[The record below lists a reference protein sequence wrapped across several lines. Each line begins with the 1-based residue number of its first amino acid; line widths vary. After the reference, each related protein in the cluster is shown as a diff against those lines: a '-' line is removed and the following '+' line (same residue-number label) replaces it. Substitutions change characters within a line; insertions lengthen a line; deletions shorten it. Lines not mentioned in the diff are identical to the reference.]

1 MEQIRAGVLIEDWDG
16 EATEAVED
24 DPDTDDADETAAATY
39 EDLLAPFGELT
50 FSPANKEFTID
61 AVRPD
66 NPTTILFVKPD
77 GTVGTAS
84 DALQPG
90 EGEEELATARIGDL
104 PKLPVGG
111 IDDLLQIEVKAGAAN
126 AALIAREDHR
136 IRISLADT
144 FFFHGE
150 SSKDAQKVDLF
161 KFIREIQEGDFP
173 DLEGEAENTPLTA
186 HVLDA
191 ANNRSC
197 DTDDCDDAKLDGV
210 PATLPFRLDSTPPD
224 AEDSLL
230 VKIVGDA
237 VKKFASG
244 DTLTDGTLNTTK
256 DVKGKTDYDYADD
269 LKPLLFSTSEAL
281 GELKI
286 EIMDAGVTDAKKIT
300 TFTLKNSALAD
311 PILGEGAVESRIVF
325 EVADPEKTDG
335 KLEKAAKDKLTDPEE
350 EEGGFTGAGSSQVED
365 AEALVGN
372 KTKTVKV
379 TATDLAGNPGSTLT
393 YEDVYLD
400 IAAPAFGDP
409 VKDVFPSRGLET
421 IEEEEGTFKV
431 TFVLSEDVDSLL
443 VTYRTIEGEDEE
455 TERTL
460 TLDGKNLEKG
470 TRRDL
475 EVKGLEDDTDYELS
489 LLAKDPAGNFNR
501 VLIDTFTYDE
511 EYVVPPAVS
520 FKVESSKP
528 LGYLE
533 KNVIEANT
541 PVVLTI
547 TALAEAAEGEDEGQ
561 TAHTYKGEAVLTVA
575 GNGTIK
581 FSEAKDEE
589 VDLADQDPG
598 VGLLEAGTGWILGKR
613 DVTIV
618 PEGGAPAEHS
628 ITVADL
634 SDGDNLLMGAHDST
648 LVTMAA
654 SPHHIELTRASEDEI
669 VQGTPFMVKVAVVDT
684 FSNVRLGVPVSS
696 PVITGDDGFVE
707 VTVTELGVD
716 VPSGALAYTDGEATF
731 AVNSGGHSGELTLTA
746 SDVGDRTILGT
757 LTVSIGEAP
766 PPDPPEPVPPP
777 TAPDAPD
784 TLFAQ
789 DYKGALG
796 TGDQGGFVML
806 TWDSSDDHGTLSG
819 YRIYR
824 QLHVNV
830 LEDQTGAG
838 KLMLSEEGE
847 DVDVPWAT
855 VDAVPGEDVM
865 RVVVATL
872 DGYATKY
879 GVSAERAGLRSFPPT
894 SHPEA
899 VGGMDSMDDDGMDDD
914 GMDDTGTDD
923 SGTDDAGTDDA
934 GTDDAGTDDAGTDD
948 AGTDDAG
955 DDVDT
960 KRAFTVMQVISEPY
974 ELMAETM
981 MRSREAARSVD
992 PTGPVFATLT
1002 PEALAYGYGGDV
1014 PRFKSAEMERSEIRR
1029 TVDAVAATDDL
1040 PPAPVPF
1047 LRVLDTP
1054 GDGGSSI
1061 TVQWSRSVDD
1071 RMITMSVPRAVGANN
1086 VFVTSGVEGYRIS
1099 RRIGDGP
1106 WQLLAEAPAG
1116 ATSFDDETALNGVR
1130 YVYKVEVY
1138 DLDNQTPSEIIGSA
1152 MAVRN
1157 NVVDSDGNPVI
1168 GLFGVDSRVDF
1179 DDFFIF
1185 ADHFGLTA
1193 EDEMFDSAFD
1203 LVANNAVDLADFFAF
1218 AANFGKEVAGTGKAV
1233 PTLAGLNTDARFRMD
1248 HGGALPGI
1256 GEELVLRVNLED
1268 YEEVRGY
1275 GLTVAYDHEVLEFV
1289 ETRVVDNP
1297 LGESVLAHP
1306 QSVSR
1311 DGEISIAAFGETTG
1325 EGEIE
1330 VELVFV
1336 PTQEIEEGYIEIT
1349 SAGLQDGGYGL
1360 NRISAPVSVRIETR
1374 PEVYALENNYPN
1386 PFNPATTIKY
1396 QLPEAG
1402 EVTLEVYN
1410 MLGQVVRTLVDRE
1423 FQGAG
1428 RYNYK
1433 WDATNDRGRSLSSG
1447 VYFYRITAGK
1457 DFQSHK
1463 RMLLLK

>member
-1 MEQIRAGVLIEDWDG
+1 MSVKLGANRAGEV
-16 EATEAVED
+16 VD
-24 DPDTDDADETAAATY
+24 DH
-39 EDLLAPFGELT
+39 
-50 FSPANKEFTID
+50 S
-61 AVRPD
+61 
-66 NPTTILFVKPD
+66 
-77 GTVGTAS
+77 
-84 DALQPG
+84 
-90 EGEEELATARIGDL
+90 
-104 PKLPVGG
+104 
-111 IDDLLQIEVKAGAAN
+111 LQITVNGTKFDASN
-126 AALIAREDHR
+126 ASRSLDVFDFQHVIA
-136 IRISLADT
+136 
-144 FFFHGE
+144 
-150 SSKDAQKVDLF
+150 
-161 KFIREIQEGDFP
+161 EGDFKNIANDP
-173 DLEGEAENTPLTA
+173 VVIRA
-186 HVLDA
+186 HILDA
-191 ANNRSC
+191 AGNASC
-197 DTDDCDDAKLDGV
+197 EVEGDTPALIRRNSDECADNDDKSPNAGNGVNSDDAYDADV
-210 PATLPFRLDSTPPD
+210 AFRLDATAPV
-224 AEDSLL
+224 AKADSLL
-230 VKIVGDA
+230 IVKERHLRA
-237 VKKFASG
+237 RG
-244 DTLTDGTLNTTK
+244 DTLTDGTVNS
-256 DVKGKTDYDYADD
+256 GFQDD
-269 LKPLLFSTSEAL
+269 LNALYYDVPEPLSELLITIKDSRDA
-281 GELKI
+281 
-286 EIMDAGVTDAKKIT
+286 DAGTLTVTNTEYGDADLGTGLEEPKRLWFKFAAAGAGT
-300 TFTLKNSALAD
+300 GDD
-311 PILGEGAVESRIVF
+311 PKPGTAAIGGLTGVGS
-325 EVADPEKTDG
+325 G
-335 KLEKAAKDKLTDPEE
+335 LEKKADENYPDFKP
-350 EEGGFTGAGSSQVED
+350 GM
-365 AEALVGN
+365 
-372 KTKTVKV
+372 KTVTVK
-379 TATDLAGNPGSTLT
+379 ATDLAGNS
-393 YEDVYLD
+393 
-400 IAAPAFGDP
+400 GDP
-409 VKDVFPSRGLET
+409 WEGSVYMDATDLTFDDSFPEKDIPRLGPSTAVVRFT
-421 IEEEEGTFKV
+421 
-431 TFVLSEDVDSLL
+431 LSEKADSVLISY
-443 VTYRTIEGEDEE
+443 TEIAKAGEEKDDDSPRTES
-455 TERTL
+455 L
-460 TLDGKNLEKG
+460 TVENLESPREQAI
-470 TRRDL
+470 TVD
-475 EVKGLEDDTDYELS
+475 GLMDDTRYELS
-489 LLAKDPAGNFNR
+489 LLGADLFGNYAR
-501 VLIDTFTYDE
+501 VVIDTFLYDKDHKEPALYAFKITSDPTAGLGDDATIPAGSSVTLTIVAHAEPPEDAE
-511 EYVVPPAVS
+511 ED
-520 FKVESSKP
+520 E
-528 LGYLE
+528 LGPRVWDYAE
-533 KNVIEANT
+533 D
-541 PVVLTI
+541 VVLTI
-547 TALAEAAEGEDEGQ
+547 RGE
-561 TAHTYKGEAVLTVA
+561 
-575 GNGTIK
+575 GTIK
-581 FSEAKDEE
+581 FDEQATNVDDAGQEPGAIRLLEDGWSVGRREMKFAPEAAPANHRAQV
-589 VDLADQDPG
+589 VDASDADNIVTSLSDSVFVTTAAKRHHINLSTDAETVDYGGDFMVNIALAD
-598 VGLLEAGTGWILGKR
+598 TF
-613 DVTIV
+613 
-618 PEGGAPAEHS
+618 
-628 ITVADL
+628 
-634 SDGDNLLMGAHDST
+634 NN
-648 LVTMAA
+648 
-654 SPHHIELTRASEDEI
+654 TR
-669 VQGTPFMVKVAVVDT
+669 
-684 FSNVRLGVPVSS
+684 L
-696 PVITGDDGFVE
+696 GDDGFVQVTTPAVGVQIPSGPLAVTDGVASFGVKSTTFE
-707 VTVTELGVD
+707 GDLVLTARGVSVANDVKDEDMHGPVNIIGDLTVT
-716 VPSGALAYTDGEATF
+716 
-731 AVNSGGHSGELTLTA
+731 
-746 SDVGDRTILGT
+746 
-757 LTVSIGEAP
+757 IGEAP
-766 PPDPPEPVPPP
+766 PPPEPPPPEPPPPPP

-830 LEDQTGAG
+830 LADQTGAG

-855 VDAVPGEDVM
+855 VDAVPGEDIM

-923 SGTDDAGTDDA
+923 TGTDDTGTDDTGTDDTGTDDTGTDDTGTDDT

-1289 ETRVVDNP
+1289 ETRAVDNP

-1447 VYFYRITAGK
+1447 VYFYRVTAGK

>member
-1 MEQIRAGVLIEDWDG
+1 
-16 EATEAVED
+16 
-24 DPDTDDADETAAATY
+24 
-39 EDLLAPFGELT
+39 
-50 FSPANKEFTID
+50 
-61 AVRPD
+61 
-66 NPTTILFVKPD
+66 
-77 GTVGTAS
+77 
-84 DALQPG
+84 
-90 EGEEELATARIGDL
+90 
-104 PKLPVGG
+104 
-111 IDDLLQIEVKAGAAN
+111 
-126 AALIAREDHR
+126 
-136 IRISLADT
+136 
-144 FFFHGE
+144 
-150 SSKDAQKVDLF
+150 
-161 KFIREIQEGDFP
+161 
-173 DLEGEAENTPLTA
+173 
-186 HVLDA
+186 
-191 ANNRSC
+191 
-197 DTDDCDDAKLDGV
+197 
-210 PATLPFRLDSTPPD
+210 
-224 AEDSLL
+224 
-230 VKIVGDA
+230 
-237 VKKFASG
+237 
-244 DTLTDGTLNTTK
+244 
-256 DVKGKTDYDYADD
+256 
-269 LKPLLFSTSEAL
+269 
-281 GELKI
+281 
-286 EIMDAGVTDAKKIT
+286 
-300 TFTLKNSALAD
+300 
-311 PILGEGAVESRIVF
+311 
-325 EVADPEKTDG
+325 
-335 KLEKAAKDKLTDPEE
+335 
-350 EEGGFTGAGSSQVED
+350 
-365 AEALVGN
+365 
-372 KTKTVKV
+372 
-379 TATDLAGNPGSTLT
+379 
-393 YEDVYLD
+393 
-400 IAAPAFGDP
+400 
-409 VKDVFPSRGLET
+409 
-421 IEEEEGTFKV
+421 
-431 TFVLSEDVDSLL
+431 
-443 VTYRTIEGEDEE
+443 
-455 TERTL
+455 
-460 TLDGKNLEKG
+460 
-470 TRRDL
+470 
-475 EVKGLEDDTDYELS
+475 
-489 LLAKDPAGNFNR
+489 
-501 VLIDTFTYDE
+501 
-511 EYVVPPAVS
+511 
-520 FKVESSKP
+520 
-528 LGYLE
+528 
-533 KNVIEANT
+533 
-541 PVVLTI
+541 
-547 TALAEAAEGEDEGQ
+547 
-561 TAHTYKGEAVLTVA
+561 
-575 GNGTIK
+575 
-581 FSEAKDEE
+581 
-589 VDLADQDPG
+589 
-598 VGLLEAGTGWILGKR
+598 
-613 DVTIV
+613 
-618 PEGGAPAEHS
+618 
-628 ITVADL
+628 
-634 SDGDNLLMGAHDST
+634 
-648 LVTMAA
+648 
-654 SPHHIELTRASEDEI
+654 
-669 VQGTPFMVKVAVVDT
+669 
-684 FSNVRLGVPVSS
+684 
-696 PVITGDDGFVE
+696 
-707 VTVTELGVD
+707 
-716 VPSGALAYTDGEATF
+716 
-731 AVNSGGHSGELTLTA
+731 
-746 SDVGDRTILGT
+746 
-757 LTVSIGEAP
+757 
-766 PPDPPEPVPPP
+766 
-777 TAPDAPD
+777 
-784 TLFAQ
+784 
-789 DYKGALG
+789 
-796 TGDQGGFVML
+796 
-806 TWDSSDDHGTLSG
+806 
-819 YRIYR
+819 
-824 QLHVNV
+824 
-830 LEDQTGAG
+830 
-838 KLMLSEEGE
+838 
-847 DVDVPWAT
+847 
-855 VDAVPGEDVM
+855 
-865 RVVVATL
+865 
-872 DGYATKY
+872 
-879 GVSAERAGLRSFPPT
+879 
-894 SHPEA
+894 
-899 VGGMDSMDDDGMDDD
+899 MDSMDDDGMDDD
-914 GMDDTGTDD
+914 GMDDDGMDD
-923 SGTDDAGTDDA
+923 T

-1054 GDGGSSI
+1054 GDGGGSI

-1086 VFVTSGVEGYRIS
+1086 VFATPGVQGYKIS

-1106 WQLLAEAPAG
+1106 WQLVAEAPAG

-1130 YVYKVEVY
+1130 YVYKVEAY

-1447 VYFYRITAGK
+1447 VYFYRVTAGK